1 MSRLVVAAAVACA
14 TLAIFVA
21 CTDGGSCANPGGPV
35 SAQPDT
41 HCVGPDGG
49 AIVQVTS
56 ESACHPDAGP
66 DGGAT
71 TDYGDTM
78 PNASA
83 DDDDCKY
90 HVSWTSSAVCEN
102 SGVVFTVVVTKKSDG
117 TPMTGA
123 NTEAEVFLNLT
134 HASPTPY
141 VTSTEGPPGTY
152 VTQPVKFDEAGKWTI
167 RFHFREDC
175 LDLTDD
181 SPHGH
186 AAFYVEVP

>member
-1 MSRLVVAAAVACA
+1 MRRFVVAAAVACA
-14 TLAIFVA
+14 ALAIFVA

-41 HCVGPDGG
+41 HCIDADGG
-49 AIVQVTS
+49 AIVQVTN

-71 TDYGDTM
+71 TDYGAAM

-102 SGVVFTVVVTKKSDG
+102 SGVVFTVVATKKSDG
-117 TPMTGA
+117 TPLVGGNM
-123 NTEAEVFLNLT
+123 EAEVFLNLT

-152 VTQPVKFDEAGKWTI
+152 VTQPVKFDQPGKWTI